1 MQEDKLII
9 RGKEFGLLKVNI
21 ILLVV
26 QLLVGF
32 IMMVLLGLLT
42 VLLALPELGFTLLLL
57 LLQGLAIWLLYS
69 SHSAKEA
76 SASEELDASASPQ
89 ATEAGPHK
97 VRLTPGSV
105 SYTEVVTYLDQSQEY
120 APGYSSRHL
129 LTL

>member
-1 MQEDKLII
+1 MQEDKLNI
-9 RGKEFGLLKVNI
+9 RGKEFGLLKVNV

-32 IMMVLLGLLT
+32 ILMVLLGLLT

-76 SASEELDASASPQ
+76 SASKELDASASPQ

-105 SYTEVVTYLDQSQEY
+105 SYTEVVTYFDQSQEY
-120 APGYSSRHL
+120 ARGYSSRHL